1 MAHPDRP
8 LCAAQLRHGAGYYPE
23 AIHTCADWKRR
34 GALDPDLH
42 PATLAR
48 GYRLAHGGRQ
58 PARDPRHRHSFRYS
72 ETELEAA
79 MAALD
84 LPTPAERLGLIWQ
97 VVLQRVTSPSTR
109 MLLSLEVRLMALGGG
124 QAWLDVPKPWLPMVT
139 SRCRLVDAALTSYC
153 GSPVT
158 ARLRAVFP

>member
-1 MAHPDRP
+1 MPHPDRP

-58 PARDPRHRHSFRYS
+58 PARDPRHRHCFRYS

-79 MAALD
+79 MAALN
-84 LPTPAERLGLIWQ
+84 LPTPAERLGAIWQ
-97 VVLQRVTSPSTR
+97 DVLQRLTAPATR

-124 QAWLDVPKPWLPMVT
+124 QAWLDVPKPWLSMVT
-139 SRCRLVDAALTSYC
+139 SRCRLVDAALTAHC
-153 GSPVT
+153 GRPVT
-158 ARLRAVFP
+158 ARLRVVFP